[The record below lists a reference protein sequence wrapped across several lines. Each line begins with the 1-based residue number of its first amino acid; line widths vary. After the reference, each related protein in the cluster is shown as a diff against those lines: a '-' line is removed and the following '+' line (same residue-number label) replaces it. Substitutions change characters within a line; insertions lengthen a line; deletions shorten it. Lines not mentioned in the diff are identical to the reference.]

1 MSKCSYVISLY
12 FTIASQISTSFV
24 SNVTILLIVPDSL
37 AEFICFFLLSLRLS
51 ALYSTVIL
59 KNTGAIPFTAPVLSC
74 TYFAATRCACLFPKQ
89 VAGYF
94 VARSYFLQFRFLLQ
108 AAFRAV
114 GATVAERTARRQ
126 IQRTGRFALDIF
138 NLLGKVHLH
147 VKDGIQQ
154 GP

>member
-1 MSKCSYVISLY
+1 MLQYLLPFRSILVNSGLPSYRFPVK
-12 FTIASQISTSFV
+12 
-24 SNVTILLIVPDSL
+24 
-37 AEFICFFLLSLRLS
+37 LRS
-51 ALYSTVIL
+51 DFPVIL

-126 IQRTGRFALDIF
+126 IQRTGRFALDIL
-138 NLLGKVHLH
+138 NLLGKVHLGI
-147 VKDGIQQ
+147 KDRGQQ
-154 GP
+154 RP